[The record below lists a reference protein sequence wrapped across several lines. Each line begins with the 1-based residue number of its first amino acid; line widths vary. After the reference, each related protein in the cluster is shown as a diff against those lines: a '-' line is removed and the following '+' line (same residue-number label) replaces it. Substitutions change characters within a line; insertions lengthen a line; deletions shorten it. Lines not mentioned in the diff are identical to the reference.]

1 MKINKSN
8 SVKIKEEE
16 VPVEIPKSDKSDK
29 YTKKSCGAAGAQFFF
44 VIFVNRRFWA
54 YKKEKLW

>member
-16 VPVEIPKSDKSDK
+16 VPVEILKSDK